1 MPLPPVSRQE
11 IMLFRLFRLILVCAL
26 VASAPLGAI
35 AQVAGQAPATPGASQ
50 APVAP
55 GGSPVPAAPA
65 ASPAPP
71 GLIADQQKMI
81 KDLTAKTDGLEKKI
95 QQDGEE
101 DSSLVD
107 IRLQLEELS
116 RESLNTA
123 LAFRTRLAEINARVQ
138 QLGAAPAAGQ
148 PPEPDIVSAERQALT
163 SEKAEINAVISQAQA
178 LSIRISG
185 LIDQIGNMRSALF
198 RNLLTKRYV
207 LSDALS
213 PQVFSDA
220 RDEFRNFY
228 KAVSSWLSFAF
239 KFKFQAILAATFVA
253 LGLALVLLVG
263 GRRLFGRV
271 FEADPTNEDPSYLSR
286 LSVAFWS
293 TLLPTL
299 AVGAFLGSTIFFFN
313 YYNVLRGDIGL
324 FLNALAS
331 VIGVVFCVN
340 RLTNAALSPRLPNWR
355 LIPVET
361 GPARW
366 LVRLATAMAVVI
378 SFNTFLS
385 IVNDKMG
392 SPLSLTIARSFLAT
406 IIVGVILILMAMLR
420 PFKARDGSW
429 RPWPAWLRYLAL
441 SLGLFTIIAALLGYI
456 GLALFVSLQVVV
468 TGTALITAYIGFL
481 SAQAIG
487 EEGAF
492 ANTTVGRW
500 LSVNSSYEDTALDQL
515 GLVVSVAINLMIV
528 LVFLPL
534 ILLMWGF
541 QLGDIQAWAY
551 RLATGITI
559 GSVTISVTGIL
570 SGVVVF
576 IIGYFLT
583 RWFQGWLDGS
593 VMARGKVDT
602 GVRNSIRLAVG
613 YAGVALAALVGISAA
628 GIDLSSLALVAGALS
643 LGIGFGLQNVV
654 SNFVSGLILLAERP
668 FKVGDWIVAG
678 EISGT
683 VKKISVR
690 ATEIETFQRQSVIL
704 PNSNL
709 INNAVGN
716 WTHRNKLGRIDIKIG
731 VAYGSDVKQVH
742 AVLLEIARSHPLVLK
757 NPEPFVL
764 FSNFGAAALEFEIR
778 VFLAD
783 VMNGNI
789 VQNDVRFAVLEKF
802 DDQHIEI
809 PSTPRAVVETKHAKA
824 WPTDDDKIEAD
835 FIEQEQA
842 KTEAAAEAKRTAKSG
857 RKARKPDPD

>member
-1 MPLPPVSRQE
+1 MFFKL
-11 IMLFRLFRLILVCAL
+11 LRLVLMFAL
-26 VASAPLGAI
+26 VLAAPLSFDASAQGL
-35 AQVAGQAPATPGASQ
+35 GQAPA
-50 APVAP
+50 
-55 GGSPVPAAPA
+55 
-65 ASPAPP
+65 
-71 GLIADQQKMI
+71 GLVADQQKI
-81 KDLTAKTDGLEKKI
+81 LQDLTTKTDNFDKKI
-95 QQDGEE
+95 QQDG
-101 DSSLVD
+101 DDDATLVD

-116 RESLNTA
+116 RQSLNSA
-123 LAFRTRLAEINARVQ
+123 LAFRTRLSEINSRLE
-138 QLGAAPAAGQ
+138 QLGPAPAAGQ
-148 PPEPDIVSAERQALT
+148 PPEPDIVSTERQALV
-163 SEKAEINAVISQAQA
+163 SEKAEINAVIAQAQT

-185 LIDQIGNMRSALF
+185 MIDKIGNMRSALF

-220 RDEFRNFY
+220 RDEFGNFY

-239 KFKFQAILAATFVA
+239 RFKFQAILAATFVA

-271 FEADPTNEDPSYLSR
+271 FEADPSNEDPSYLSR

-324 FLNALAS
+324 FLNALAT

-340 RLTNAALSPRLPNWR
+340 RLANAALEPRLPNWR
-355 LIPVET
+355 LIPVES

-366 LVRLATAMAVVI
+366 LVRLTTAMAVVI
-378 SFNTFLS
+378 SVNTFLS
-385 IVNDKMG
+385 VINDKMG
-392 SPLSLTIARSFLAT
+392 SPLSLTIARSFVAT
-406 IIVGVILILMAMLR
+406 IVVGIILILMAMLR

-441 SLGLFTIIAALLGYI
+441 ALGLFTIIAALLGYI

-468 TGTALITAYIGFL
+468 TGTALVTAYIGFL

-487 EEGAF
+487 DEGAF
-492 ANTTVGRW
+492 ANTSVGRW

-515 GLVVSVAINLMIV
+515 GLVVSVAINVMIV

-541 QLGDIQAWAY
+541 QPGDIQAWAY
-551 RLATGITI
+551 KLATGINI

-570 SGVVVF
+570 SGIVVF

-613 YAGVALAALVGISAA
+613 YAGVALAALIGISAA

-678 EISGT
+678 DISGT

-716 WTHRNKLGRIDIKIG
+716 WTHRNKLGRIDIKVG

-742 AVLLEIARSHPLVLK
+742 AVLLEIARGHPLVLK

-764 FSNFGAAALEFEIR
+764 FSNFGPAALEFEIR
-778 VFLAD
+778 LFLAD

-789 VQNDVRFAVLEKF
+789 VQNDIRFTVLETF
-802 DDQHIEI
+802 SDQHIEI
-809 PSTPRAVVETKHAKA
+809 PSTPRAVVEPKHVKA

-835 FIEQEQA
+835 FAEQERA
-842 KTEAAAEAKRTAKSG
+842 KAEAAAEAKRLSRSG
-857 RKARKPDPD
+857 RKAKKPDPD

>member
-1 MPLPPVSRQE
+1 MFFKL
-11 IMLFRLFRLILVCAL
+11 LRLVLMFAL
-26 VASAPLGAI
+26 VVSAPLSFDAS
-35 AQVAGQAPATPGASQ
+35 AQGLGQAPA
-50 APVAP
+50 
-55 GGSPVPAAPA
+55 
-65 ASPAPP
+65 
-71 GLIADQQKMI
+71 GLVADQQKI
-81 KDLTAKTDGLEKKI
+81 LQDLTTKTDNFDKKI
-95 QQDGEE
+95 QQDG
-101 DSSLVD
+101 DDDATLVD

-116 RESLNTA
+116 RQSLNSA
-123 LAFRTRLAEINARVQ
+123 LAFRTRLSEINSRLE
-138 QLGAAPAAGQ
+138 QLGPAPAAGQ
-148 PPEPDIVSAERQALT
+148 PPEPDIVSTERQALV
-163 SEKAEINAVISQAQA
+163 SEKAEINAVIAQAQT

-185 LIDQIGNMRSALF
+185 MIDKIGNMRSALF

-220 RDEFRNFY
+220 RDEFGNFY

-239 KFKFQAILAATFVA
+239 RFKFQAILAATFVA

-271 FEADPTNEDPSYLSR
+271 FEADPSNEDPSYLSR

-324 FLNALAS
+324 FLNALAT

-340 RLTNAALSPRLPNWR
+340 RLANAALEPRLPNWR
-355 LIPVET
+355 LIPVES

-366 LVRLATAMAVVI
+366 LVRLTTAMAVVI
-378 SFNTFLS
+378 SVNTFLS
-385 IVNDKMG
+385 VINDKMG
-392 SPLSLTIARSFLAT
+392 SPLSLTIARSFVAT
-406 IIVGVILILMAMLR
+406 IVVGIILILMAMLR

-441 SLGLFTIIAALLGYI
+441 ALGLFTIIAALLGYI

-468 TGTALITAYIGFL
+468 TGTALVTAYIGFL

-487 EEGAF
+487 DEGAF
-492 ANTTVGRW
+492 ANTSVGRW

-515 GLVVSVAINLMIV
+515 GLVVSVAINVMIV

-541 QLGDIQAWAY
+541 QPGDIQAWAY
-551 RLATGITI
+551 KLATGINI

-570 SGVVVF
+570 SGIVVF

-613 YAGVALAALVGISAA
+613 YAGVALAALIGISAA

-678 EISGT
+678 DISGT

-716 WTHRNKLGRIDIKIG
+716 WTHRNKLGRIDIKVG

-742 AVLLEIARSHPLVLK
+742 AVLLEIARGHPLVLK

-764 FSNFGAAALEFEIR
+764 FSNFGPAALEFEIR
-778 VFLAD
+778 LFLAD

-789 VQNDVRFAVLEKF
+789 VQNDIRFTVLETF
-802 DDQHIEI
+802 SDQHIEI
-809 PSTPRAVVETKHAKA
+809 PSTPRAVVEPKHVKA

-835 FIEQEQA
+835 FAEQERA
-842 KTEAAAEAKRTAKSG
+842 KAEAAAEAKRLSRSG
-857 RKARKPDPD
+857 RKAKKPDPD